1 MTNALCTQVMAP
13 NRKIYA
19 LKRIKLQGRD
29 KEAAAGFIDEINLLQ
44 RLRGKMNIIQLLDAE
59 VGALSLRPDVPLLS
73 LIFMHSFG
81 HAGQDEWFG
90 LALPRCC
97 PCV

>member
-1 MTNALCTQVMAP
+1 MAP

-29 KEAAAGFIDEINLLQ
+29 KEAAAGFIDEITLLQ

-59 VGALSLRPDVPLLS
+59 VSWRLLRQNLNGTCCREAPDR
-73 LIFMHSFG
+73 
-81 HAGQDEWFG
+81 GQ
-90 LALPRCC
+90 A
-97 PCV
+97 

>member
-1 MTNALCTQVMAP
+1 MAP

-44 RLRGKMNIIQLLDAE
+44 RLRGKLNIIQLLDAE
-59 VGALSLRPDVPLLS
+59 VGSLSLRHILPLLS
-73 LIFMHSFG
+73 YL
-81 HAGQDEWFG
+81 Q
-90 LALPRCC
+90 
-97 PCV
+97 